1 MGWNKKCKPQIDRVT
16 FHYYAESRL
25 QRKREKE
32 AISVRKDIMAIDPMA
47 DGATRWSVINEQN
60 Y

>member
-1 MGWNKKCKPQIDRVT
+1 MKPQIDHVT
-16 FHYYAESRL
+16 FHYCAESRL

-47 DGATRWSVINEQN
+47 DGHGPHKVVCNKWAELLT
-60 Y
+60 